1 MWSNGVEEMGVLR
14 GKAMDA
20 LKGLFERKW
29 VLPVATLVLG
39 IALGLIY
46 AWLIDPLNVID
57 TTPDTLRQD
66 LREDYLRMAVDSYS
80 VNREIGL
87 AIQRYEELGEYG
99 ESVLEAIG
107 ADPGLVDPSA
117 IQNFRA
123 VITLPGSGDDVFEP
137 AVPESTE
144 RASAWRVILP
154 VGGVIVLV
162 GFLIAFVLAKRS
174 RMISTQ
180 EHYQPQ
186 PAQALEEVLAEPV
199 VDLEKPAPPMR
210 EPLATFRTTYNL
222 GDDSYDDAFSIESAT
237 GDFLGECGVG
247 IADVIGVDGA
257 RKISSFEV
265 WLFDKN
271 DIQTVTKV
279 ILSQYAFDDNSTRT
293 RLAAKGDP
301 VLVES
306 GGVVDLQTASIEVQ
320 ARVVDYVYQRL
331 IRPRLLR
338 VDVEAVIHLHPGSVH
353 HHVGVGDQ
361 RHRLRHHLAHPGGD
375 LQPFSLQAPPVLLA
389 GQYHQVDVRVIVRVN
404 AARDVQP
411 HDPRVLSKQLDRTR

>member
-1 MWSNGVEEMGVLR
+1 MGVLR
-14 GKAMDA
+14 GEAMDA
-20 LKGLFERKW
+20 LKGLLERKW
-29 VLPVATLVLG
+29 VLPVAALVLG
-39 IALGLIY
+39 IALGLAY
-46 AWLIDPLNVID
+46 AWLIDPLNVTD
-57 TTPDTLRQD
+57 TAPDTLRQD
-66 LREDYLRMAVDSYS
+66 LQEDYLRMAVDSYS
-80 VNREIGL
+80 VNREINL
-87 AIQRYEELGEYG
+87 AIQRYESLGEHV

-107 ADPGLVDPSA
+107 ADPGSVDPSA

-123 VITLPGSGDDVFEP
+123 VITLPVSGDDDFEP
-137 AVPESTE
+137 EISEATDQP
-144 RASAWRVILP
+144 SAWRVILP

-162 GFLIAFVLAKRS
+162 GFLIAFALAKRS

-186 PAQALEEVLAEPV
+186 PAQRLEEVLAEPV
-199 VDLEKPAPPMR
+199 VDLGTPAPAMR

-257 RKISSFEV
+257 RKISAFEV

-279 ILSQYAFDDNSTRT
+279 ILSQYAFDDQSTRS

-320 ARVVDYVYQRL
+320 ARVVDYVYGEGVL
-331 IRPRLLR
+331 PPRSFFER
-338 VDVEAVIHLHPGSVH
+338 VTIE
-353 HHVGVGDQ
+353 
-361 RHRLRHHLAHPGGD
+361 
-375 LQPFSLQAPPVLLA
+375 LLA
-389 GQYHQVDVRVIVRVN
+389 YQ
-404 AARDVQP
+404 RD
-411 HDPRVLSKQLDRTR
+411 

>member
-1 MWSNGVEEMGVLR
+1 MGVLR

-123 VITLPGSGDDVFEP
+123 VITLPVSGDDVFEP

-320 ARVVDYVYQRL
+320 ARVVDYVYGEGVL
-331 IRPRLLR
+331 PPRSFFER
-338 VDVEAVIHLHPGSVH
+338 ITIE
-353 HHVGVGDQ
+353 
-361 RHRLRHHLAHPGGD
+361 
-375 LQPFSLQAPPVLLA
+375 LLA
-389 GQYHQVDVRVIVRVN
+389 FQ
-404 AARDVQP
+404 RD
-411 HDPRVLSKQLDRTR
+411 

>member
-1 MWSNGVEEMGVLR
+1 MVQNGGQKVSALIS
-14 GKAMDA
+14 KAMDA
-20 LKGLFERKW
+20 LKGLLEHKW
-29 VLPVATLVLG
+29 AVLVAALVFG
-39 IALGLIY
+39 IVLGLIY
-46 AWLIDPLNVID
+46 AWAIDPIKVID

-66 LREDYLRMAVDSYS
+66 LQIDYLRMVVDSYS
-80 VNREIGL
+80 VNRQIEL
-87 AIQRYEELGEYG
+87 AIQRYESLGDNG
-99 ESVLEAIG
+99 ETILEAIG
-107 ADPGLVDPSA
+107 ADPGSVDPSA

-123 VITLPGSGDDVFEP
+123 VITLPIPTDAEP
-137 AVPESTE
+137 TPEIPDASE
-144 RASAWRVILP
+144 RSSPWRVILP

-174 RMISTQ
+174 RMISAQ

-186 PAQALEEVLAEPV
+186 PIRTLDEVLAEPV
-199 VDLEKPAPPMR
+199 VDKVETLPTR

-257 RKISSFEV
+257 RKISAFEI

-279 ILSQYAFDDNSTRT
+279 ILSQHAFDDSSTRT

-306 GGVVDLQTASIEVQ
+306 GGVVALQTESLEVQ
-320 ARVVDYVYQRL
+320 ARVVDYVYG
-331 IRPRLLR
+331 
-338 VDVEAVIHLHPGSVH
+338 E
-353 HHVGVGDQ
+353 GV
-361 RHRLRHHLAHPGGD
+361 L
-375 LQPFSLQAPPVLLA
+375 PPKSFFDRITIELLA
-389 GQYHQVDVRVIVRVN
+389 FQQG
-404 AARDVQP
+404 
-411 HDPRVLSKQLDRTR
+411 